1 MMGSSNATAPNGWLE
16 LSVRAKLRLTGGDR
30 VRFLN
35 GQVSNDVRALRP
47 GAAVLACVMTAKGK
61 MSADA
66 FVRLWPG
73 DALLVDAEPELRE
86 ALAARLE
93 RYIISDDVL
102 LEDVTD
108 EWALLHVVGDWRPS
122 TPLPPA
128 LAAEGSLLMFEAE
141 RIGCVGTDY
150 FTPIAAADALR
161 AWLSASGARALGA
174 DVAERMRIAAG
185 VPRWGAELD
194 EDTIPPEAG
203 LEERAISYTKGCYI
217 GQEVISRIKSV
228 GRVNRRLCRLR
239 SAAPLAGGDDLR
251 ATTDPPEARP
261 LGRVTS
267 AASDGA
273 AGWIALAYLRRPHD
287 ASGAVVVTP
296 EGTRAE
302 VW

>member
-1 MMGSSNATAPNGWLE
+1 MSNPDDALAPRGWLE
-16 LSVRAKLRLTGGDR
+16 LSPRAKLRLTGGDR

-47 GAAVLACVMTAKGK
+47 GAALLACVMTAKGK

-66 FVRLWPG
+66 FVRPWLG

-93 RYIISDDVL
+93 RYIIADDVL

-108 EWALLHVVGDWRPS
+108 EWALLHTVGGW
-122 TPLPPA
+122 LPPEPA
-128 LAAEGSLLMFEAE
+128 PPAFATAGSFLAFEAE
-141 RIGCVGTDY
+141 RLGRLGTD
-150 FTPIAAADALR
+150 FFVSAASADSLR
-161 AWLSASGARALGA
+161 AWFAADGARALDA
-174 DVAERMRIAAG
+174 EEAERARIAAG

-203 LEERAISYTKGCYI
+203 LEERAISYAKGCYI

-239 SAAPLAGGDDLR
+239 SAEPLDVGDELRPAGEL
-251 ATTDPPEARP
+251 PEARP
-261 LGRVTS
+261 SGRVTS
-267 AASDGA
+267 VARDGD
-273 AGWIALAYLRRPHD
+273 AGWIALAFLRRPHD
-287 ASGAVVVTP
+287 TLGGILFTP
-296 EGTRAE
+296 GGTRAE

>member
-1 MMGSSNATAPNGWLE
+1 MSSSDAAPASRGWLD
-16 LSVRAKLRLTGGDR
+16 LSPRAKFRLTGGDR

-66 FVRLWPG
+66 FIRPWPG
-73 DALLVDAEPELRE
+73 EALLVDAEPELRE

-93 RYIISDDVL
+93 RYIIADDVL

-108 EWALLHVVGDWRPS
+108 EWALLHAVGGW
-122 TPLPPA
+122 LPPEPPPPA
-128 LAAEGSLLMFEAE
+128 FAAPGSFLAFETN
-141 RIGCVGTDY
+141 RLGRHGTD
-150 FTPIAAADALR
+150 FFAPAATADSLR
-161 AWLSASGARALGA
+161 AWFAADGTRAL
-174 DVAERMRIAAG
+174 DAEETERARIAAG
-185 VPRWGAELD
+185 VPRWGTELD

-239 SAAPLAGGDDLR
+239 AAGPLAVGDELR
-251 ATTDPPEARP
+251 AVGEPLEARP
-261 LGRVTS
+261 AGRVTS
-267 AASDGA
+267 AVRDGGAS
-273 AGWIALAYLRRPHD
+273 WIALAYLRRPHD
-287 ASGAVVVTP
+287 VHGGTLVTP
-296 EGTRAE
+296 GGTRAG